1 MLKKID
7 QAGLFIEKNQHLFR
21 CPTCHTGMQGQGHTL
36 TCATGHRFDLS
47 KKGTLYFLDHQIK
60 TGYDDAMFAPRG
72 RMIAAGM
79 YEPVLQELATY
90 LTPHESLLDVGCGE
104 GSFLA
109 DLSRKGLAGDL
120 VGFDISKEGV
130 YLATNQQVAAFWCI
144 ADLTNLPFAD
154 NSFSTIL
161 NIFSPSHYEE
171 FKRTLQAGGQV
182 VKVVPQAGYL
192 KELRQA
198 FYPDQVEK
206 QTYSNEAVVNKFK
219 EHLDNV
225 SVKRITYTFDIPIER
240 RQDLLHM
247 SPLEWQV
254 DPTRFA
260 YLMAHP
266 LSTITID
273 LELLKGSKKD

>member
-1 MLKKID
+1 
-7 QAGLFIEKNQHLFR
+7 
-21 CPTCHTGMQGQGHTL
+21 
-36 TCATGHRFDLS
+36 
-47 KKGTLYFLDHQIK
+47 
-60 TGYDDAMFAPRG
+60 
-72 RMIAAGM
+72 
-79 YEPVLQELATY
+79 
-90 LTPHESLLDVGCGE
+90 
-104 GSFLA
+104 
-109 DLSRKGLAGDL
+109 
-120 VGFDISKEGV
+120 
-130 YLATNQQVAAFWCI
+130 
-144 ADLTNLPFAD
+144 LPFAD

-273 LELLKGSKKD
+273 LELLKGNKKD